1 MKIQEM
7 IPKSPFFLFCL
18 LTLGCVTQKEEAPP
32 ASKLRQRS
40 VVVQNDLA
48 PGTPRAPL
56 PAPVPIAPAPAKK
69 PKRAPRTATPVAV
82 TFPPVQAIT
91 LLRGKVLS
99 ANVDLHFA
107 VVDFTI
113 SHFPSIG
120 QKLGIFR
127 NNLKIGEIR
136 MGGPFQNG
144 NGVGDII
151 DGEAQV
157 GDEVRGLDQ

>member
-1 MKIQEM
+1 M
-7 IPKSPFFLFCL
+7 IPKSPFFIFCL
-18 LTLGCVTQKEEAPP
+18 LTVGCVTQKEEAPP

-56 PAPVPIAPAPAKK
+56 PAPVPITPAPSKK
-69 PKRAPRTATPVAV
+69 STQVPRAAAPVFV
-82 TFPPVQAIT
+82 PFPPVQAIT

-99 ANVDLHFA
+99 ANADLHFA
-107 VVDFTI
+107 VVDFTV
-113 SHFPSIG
+113 SHFPSVG

-127 NNLKIGEIR
+127 DNRKIGEIR

-151 DGEAQV
+151 EGEAQV
-157 GDEVRGLDQ
+157 GDEVRGLDR